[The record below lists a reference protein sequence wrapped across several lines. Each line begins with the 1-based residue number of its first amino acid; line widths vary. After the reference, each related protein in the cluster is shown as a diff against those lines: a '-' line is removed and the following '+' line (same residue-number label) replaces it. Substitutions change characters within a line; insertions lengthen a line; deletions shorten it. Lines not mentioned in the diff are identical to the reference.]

1 VSPTANAGK
10 TSDVVPNAAT
20 RLSPKLR
27 RRSPYSCAS
36 GMRMI
41 PARRATT
48 SMEGPIVLLQ
58 RENTKPG
65 YGVDRLVRRFSD

>member
-1 VSPTANAGK
+1 
-10 TSDVVPNAAT
+10 
-20 RLSPKLR
+20 
-27 RRSPYSCAS
+27 
-36 GMRMI
+36 MM

>member
-1 VSPTANAGK
+1 VSPTTNAGT

-20 RLSPKLR
+20 RLRPKLR
-27 RRSPYSCAS
+27 RRSPYSRAS
-36 GMRMI
+36 GMRTI

-58 RENTKPG
+58 RGNTKPG
-65 YGVDRLVRRFSD
+65 YDGDALSLAD